1 MRSLSDS
8 LTSTYKET
16 IQESNIHDSS
26 LRKVLK
32 LFGYNNSYNNRF
44 LKRIN
49 NVDTVLD
56 IHKFNSILNDKYG
69 FVLCLEHN
77 NNSYVKSGL
86 LIKFK
91 KQYFNQITTKI
102 LNVKNM
108 NQVYDILL
116 SIDRSS
122 EIVMHYD

>member
-56 IHKFNSILNDKYG
+56 IHKFNSTLNDKYG

-102 LNVKNM
+102 LNIKNM

>member
-49 NVDTVLD
+49 NIDTVLD
-56 IHKFNSILNDKYG
+56 IHKFNSILNEKYS
-69 FVLCLEHN
+69 FILCLEHN

-86 LIKFK
+86 LIKFR

-102 LNVKNM
+102 LNIKNM